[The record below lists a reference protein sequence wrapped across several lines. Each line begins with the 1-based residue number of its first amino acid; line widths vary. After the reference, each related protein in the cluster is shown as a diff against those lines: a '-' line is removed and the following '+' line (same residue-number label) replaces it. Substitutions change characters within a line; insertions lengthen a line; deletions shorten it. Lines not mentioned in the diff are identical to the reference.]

1 MGVLLYLFE
10 KEIVITL
17 VLPSYSETNKAC
29 LRKGRAKSGNFTMV
43 DLSCYYRDCRK
54 WLHGFIY
61 FEKEQDM
68 DNEFIEKEG
77 EVYMKRLE
85 EERERR
91 NQESDKDSVLL

>member
-1 MGVLLYLFE
+1 METLPWWVYLVIIGIVVSGYMVLYTS
-10 KEIVITL
+10 K
-17 VLPSYSETNKAC
+17 
-29 LRKGRAKSGNFTMV
+29 
-43 DLSCYYRDCRK
+43 
-54 WLHGFIY
+54 
-61 FEKEQDM
+61 KEQEM

>member
-1 MGVLLYLFE
+1 METLPWWIYLVIIGIVVSGYMVLYTS
-10 KEIVITL
+10 K
-17 VLPSYSETNKAC
+17 
-29 LRKGRAKSGNFTMV
+29 
-43 DLSCYYRDCRK
+43 
-54 WLHGFIY
+54 
-61 FEKEQDM
+61 KEQEI